1 MEFATPRLI
10 LSVGFADANNLLAGV
25 LNLKG
30 FKVFKSK
37 STHDCLSMID
47 QIQEKVDVV
56 LIDKESA
63 IENDFFQV
71 NRIKKMA
78 PYLKIVVIADE
89 DEKLLHK
96 NIDEFVLRPI
106 SPENLADKILNM
118 LAKRELKR
126 LKEAALFPSEYQINF

>member
-1 MEFATPRLI
+1 
-10 LSVGFADANNLLAGV
+10 
-25 LNLKG
+25 
-30 FKVFKSK
+30 
-37 STHDCLSMID
+37 
-47 QIQEKVDVV
+47 
-56 LIDKESA
+56 
-63 IENDFFQV
+63 
-71 NRIKKMA
+71 MA

-126 LKEAALFPSEYQINF
+126 LKEAALFPSEDQINF

>member
-63 IENDFFQV
+63 IENDFFLV

-78 PYLKIVVIADE
+78 PDIMIVVIADE
-89 DEKLLHK
+89 YKLLHK
-96 NIDEFVLRPI
+96 DIDEFVLRPT

>member
-63 IENDFFQV
+63 IENDFFLV

-96 NIDEFVLRPI
+96 NIDEFVLRPM

>member
-63 IENDFFQV
+63 IENDFFLV